1 MADDKLQVPG
11 RTMGDIAHAVTKS
24 GLSAIPI
31 VGGPAAELFQNV
43 IQPPLEKRRA
53 EWMAQVGEKLQEME
67 AKGLKL
73 EELQQSEE
81 FLSAVMHASQIALRA
96 HQAAKLDALRN
107 AILNVA
113 AGQAPEET
121 LQSVFLNL
129 VDSFTELHL
138 RILKVFQAPSPSPD
152 ISMGGLSHVLE
163 NNIPELRSRR
173 DLYDQLWKDLYS
185 RGLVNTD
192 GLHAMMTGH
201 GLAEKRTTEM
211 GDSFLKFI
219 AEPDLNAL

>member
-107 AILNVA
+107 AILN
-113 AGQAPEET
+113 
-121 LQSVFLNL
+121 
-129 VDSFTELHL
+129 
-138 RILKVFQAPSPSPD
+138 
-152 ISMGGLSHVLE
+152 
-163 NNIPELRSRR
+163 
-173 DLYDQLWKDLYS
+173 
-185 RGLVNTD
+185 
-192 GLHAMMTGH
+192 
-201 GLAEKRTTEM
+201 
-211 GDSFLKFI
+211 
-219 AEPDLNAL
+219 